1 MRAPGLLG
9 SDEVAFARSGRA
21 RWLVIAAAVA
31 TVVAEIV
38 ATLIGQGRDGQRGL
52 LGNLV
57 PCSDDSARRE
67 PS

>member
-1 MRAPGLLG
+1 MKLPLH
-9 SDEVAFARSGRA
+9 DPVA

-38 ATLIGQGRDGQRGL
+38 ATLIGQARRRRGL
-52 LGNLV
+52 LGKLV